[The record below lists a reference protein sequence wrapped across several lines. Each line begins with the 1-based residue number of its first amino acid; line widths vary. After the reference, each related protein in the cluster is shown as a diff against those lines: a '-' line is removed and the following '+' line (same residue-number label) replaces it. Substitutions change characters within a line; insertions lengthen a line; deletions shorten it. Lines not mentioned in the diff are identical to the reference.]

1 MASLPFPSGK
11 VADDRQL
18 ALYLVTNGA
27 PRVRR
32 FHFADKSK
40 KAVTVTG
47 DRYKEAREGGKLSG
61 KAMQGAFAQA
71 EGRTRISIAEEG

>member
-1 MASLPFPSGK
+1 
-11 VADDRQL
+11 VI
-18 ALYLVTNGA
+18 NGA

-32 FHFADKSK
+32 FYFADKAK
-40 KAVTVTG
+40 KRSPFTG

-71 EGRTRISIAEEG
+71 EGKTRISIAEEG

>member
-1 MASLPFPSGK
+1 
-11 VADDRQL
+11 
-18 ALYLVTNGA
+18 
-27 PRVRR
+27 VRR